1 MAPKVCILVEKLY
14 EDSEFIYPY
23 YRMKEE
29 GYDVVVVGTGT
40 SKTYEGKYGNPV
52 TVDADIA
59 AVSSA
64 KIDAVIIPGGF
75 CPDYLRRSPAVVK
88 LVQEMLDG
96 GKIVAAICHGPA
108 LLCSTYR
115 LKGRT
120 ATSFFAVKDDVINAG
135 AKWVDQEVV
144 ADKNLITSRSPPD
157 MPKFCLTIIAAL
169 NQKK

>member
-1 MAPKVCILVEKLY
+1 MPKRICILIEKLF
-14 EDSEFIYPY
+14 EDSEFIFPF

-29 GYDVVVVGTGT
+29 GYEVIVVGSGT

-52 TVDADIA
+52 TIDKDISG
-59 AVSSA
+59 VLSA
-64 KIDAVIIPGGF
+64 TFDAVIIPGGF

-88 LVQEMLDG
+88 FVQEMLDN

-120 ATSFFAVKDDVINAG
+120 ATSFFAIKDDVINAG
-135 AKWVDQEVV
+135 AHWVDQEVV
-144 ADKNLITSRSPPD
+144 IDQNLITSRHPPD
-157 MPKFCLTIIAAL
+157 MPKFCSAIIYAL
-169 NQKK
+169 NHKD